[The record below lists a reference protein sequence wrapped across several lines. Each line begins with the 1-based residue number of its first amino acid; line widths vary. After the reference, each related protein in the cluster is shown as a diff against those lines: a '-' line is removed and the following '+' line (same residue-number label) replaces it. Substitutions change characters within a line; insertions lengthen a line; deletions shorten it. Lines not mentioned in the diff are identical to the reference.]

1 MNDGGWRGP
10 EVYKGGQDLG
20 KVTLAKGIEVR
31 DRNFKYVQHFV
42 QNLHPREQFCFS
54 HTLKL
59 IKQYRKVLKVEKLRI
74 KSNPAITF
82 IKKSMNLILWGGGR
96 QLV

>member
-1 MNDGGWRGP
+1 MNDGGWRGS
-10 EVYKGGQDLG
+10 EMYKGGQDLG

-31 DRNFKYVQHFV
+31 DRKFKYVQHIV
-42 QNLHPREQFCFS
+42 QNFHPRKQFCFS

-74 KSNPAITF
+74 KKQPSNHF
-82 IKKSMNLILWGGGR
+82 
-96 QLV
+96 Q